1 MKLTNGIDLSNFKIM
16 PERVLVRF
24 SHKDYDDVF
33 LGREIETVDG
43 RKIRLTIKKDYAPDM
58 DAKSTVFRRLA
69 EVLQVGRKV
78 EGIEVGDIA
87 IMDYKVDNDATI
99 VVGEDEIGKIVA
111 CNGVSKYFEKNK
123 WRYANRLN
131 PRDMLMEEEGQLES
145 VSDILGVIRNGKLLA
160 KDPYVFLKYKAAKE
174 MKVSQFGIIY
184 EEAKRRDE
192 YEVIS
197 SSLRSKRKYN
207 IIEGCKVLIDEI
219 DTFHVE
225 IKSGDSILVCNDSD
239 VKLTKNSFKDLN
251 IKTPEDFI
259 KVLK

>member
-1 MKLTNGIDLSNFKIM
+1 
-16 PERVLVRF
+16 
-24 SHKDYDDVF
+24 
-33 LGREIETVDG
+33 
-43 RKIRLTIKKDYAPDM
+43 LTIKKDYATDT

-69 EVLQVGRKV
+69 DVLKVGRKV
-78 EGIEVGDIA
+78 EGVEEGDIA
-87 IMDYKVDNDATI
+87 IMDYKVDNDDAI
-99 VVGEDEIGKIVA
+99 VIGQDEVGKYCV

-131 PRDMLMEEEGQLES
+131 PRDMLMEEEGQLEN
-145 VSDILGVIRNGKLLA
+145 VSDILGVIRKGEYLA
-160 KDPYVFLKYKAAKE
+160 KDPYVFLKFQSAKE
-174 MKVSQFGIIY
+174 MKVSEFGIIY

-225 IKSGDSILVCNDSD
+225 IKDEVSILVCNDSD
-239 VKLTKNSFKDLN
+239 VKLTKNSFSNLN
-251 IKTPEDFI
+251 IKSAEDF
-259 KVLK
+259 LKHIQ